1 MTLISDLPPELL
13 PCIAGHLHAA
23 VDVVRFHAVCREWR
37 DALRYLPRRPSFLPW
52 LLAPWPTPDDDT
64 AAAGG
69 ACRCV
74 FSRTTYHAPGLGNR
88 DKRVAHYDGGASWFV
103 GGLFVNPLTGRA
115 AACAVDDPYL
125 SDWIDNEGSRCIF
138 SGDGT
143 LLTCCFYDAG
153 PPLSIYG
160 AIWCPDYQQV
170 WKRLGDA
177 DSDERAC
184 AVAYHDGAAVC
195 VDLARCYVH
204 EIGGPAA
211 GDQTTFLPLPD
222 EPGKVRRR
230 SYLLELRGELLLTS
244 VLQDA
249 GCTDD
254 DDDDDDRLSVS
265 VHAFDLVAA
274 LNALDQLDAAVDGAG
289 GGDPPSPSVWG
300 KMDGATGDHVLF
312 LGYPSSFAVEAARYG
327 GEVPGGSAY
336 FVGRSKPCR
345 VYRCSFK
352 DDGTAAT
359 LVDTLPAG
367 WNDERCMWF
376 LPEPDIA
383 PVIGART

>member
-52 LLAPWPTPDDDT
+52 LLAPWSTPDDDT

-74 FSRTTYHAPGLGNR
+74 FSRTTYHAPGLGIR

-160 AIWCPDYQQV
+160 AI
-170 WKRLGDA
+170 
-177 DSDERAC
+177 
-184 AVAYHDGAAVC
+184 
-195 VDLARCYVH
+195 
-204 EIGGPAA
+204 
-211 GDQTTFLPLPD
+211 
-222 EPGKVRRR
+222 
-230 SYLLELRGELLLTS
+230 
-244 VLQDA
+244 
-249 GCTDD
+249 
-254 DDDDDDRLSVS
+254 
-265 VHAFDLVAA
+265 
-274 LNALDQLDAAVDGAG
+274 
-289 GGDPPSPSVWG
+289 
-300 KMDGATGDHVLF
+300 
-312 LGYPSSFAVEAARYG
+312 
-327 GEVPGGSAY
+327 
-336 FVGRSKPCR
+336 
-345 VYRCSFK
+345 
-352 DDGTAAT
+352 
-359 LVDTLPAG
+359 
-367 WNDERCMWF
+367 
-376 LPEPDIA
+376 
-383 PVIGART
+383 

>member
-1 MTLISDLPPELL
+1 M
-13 PCIAGHLHAA
+13 
-23 VDVVRFHAVCREWR
+23 
-37 DALRYLPRRPSFLPW
+37 
-52 LLAPWPTPDDDT
+52 
-64 AAAGG
+64 
-69 ACRCV
+69 
-74 FSRTTYHAPGLGNR
+74 
-88 DKRVAHYDGGASWFV
+88 
-103 GGLFVNPLTGRA
+103 
-115 AACAVDDPYL
+115 
-125 SDWIDNEGSRCIF
+125 
-138 SGDGT
+138 
-143 LLTCCFYDAG
+143 
-153 PPLSIYG
+153 
-160 AIWCPDYQQV
+160 
-170 WKRLGDA
+170 
-177 DSDERAC
+177 
-184 AVAYHDGAAVC
+184 C

-230 SYLLELRGELLLTS
+230 SYLLELRGELLLAS

-289 GGDPPSPSVWG
+289 GGDPPSPSVWE

-336 FVGRSKPCR
+336 FVGRSTPCR
-345 VYRCSFK
+345 VDR
-352 DDGTAAT
+352 
-359 LVDTLPAG
+359 
-367 WNDERCMWF
+367 
-376 LPEPDIA
+376 
-383 PVIGART
+383 